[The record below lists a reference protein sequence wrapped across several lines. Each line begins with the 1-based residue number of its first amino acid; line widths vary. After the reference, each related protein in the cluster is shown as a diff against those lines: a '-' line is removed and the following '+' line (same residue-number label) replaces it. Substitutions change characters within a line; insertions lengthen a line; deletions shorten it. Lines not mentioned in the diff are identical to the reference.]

1 MGRLDDKVAV
11 VTGSS
16 RGLGEGIARRLA
28 SEGAAVVCADVLDA
42 SGVADSLPATPS
54 GARSRAVQLDVT
66 DAGQVEA
73 VQRMSA
79 NLSLYLRG
87 EPCRTPWH
95 AAELG

>member
-42 SGVADSLPATPS
+42 SEVAASLPAAHLPVPAPRPS
-54 GARSRAVQLDVT
+54 TS
-66 DAGQVEA
+66 
-73 VQRMSA
+73 MSPTA
-79 NLSLYLRG
+79 PGSTR
-87 EPCRTPWH
+87 
-95 AAELG
+95 